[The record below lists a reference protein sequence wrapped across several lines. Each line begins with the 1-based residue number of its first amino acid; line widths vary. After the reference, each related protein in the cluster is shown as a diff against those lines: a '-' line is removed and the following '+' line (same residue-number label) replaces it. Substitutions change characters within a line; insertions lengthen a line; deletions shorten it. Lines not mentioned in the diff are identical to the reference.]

1 MQTTISRLTTG
12 RTRNIYNDAIKQLEF
27 VTTHDFIPKAYGIY
41 KKNYPNNP
49 SINGRIFEY
58 LICESLA
65 KISLT
70 PFYYQAKFNL
80 VPNAD
85 FDVVLYHYKKPVVLT
100 MKTSLRERYKQAVLE
115 GMALKQVYRQA
126 KSYLITLSEKEVK
139 PLKKKIQDGG
149 IYGLDSCVI
158 VSSPDFDILLNK
170 LKEEQFVEGEEIMP
184 ANGTFFNTKP

>member
-12 RTRNIYNDAIKQLEF
+12 RTRNIYNDVIKQLEF
-27 VTTHDFIPKAYGIY
+27 VTPHDFIPKAYGIY

-70 PFYYQAKFNL
+70 P
-80 VPNAD
+80 
-85 FDVVLYHYKKPVVLT
+85 
-100 MKTSLRERYKQAVLE
+100 
-115 GMALKQVYRQA
+115 
-126 KSYLITLSEKEVK
+126 LSEKEVK
-139 PLKKKIQDGG
+139 PLKKNIQEGG

-170 LKEEQFVEGEEIMP
+170 LKEKQFVEGEEIMP
-184 ANGTFFNTKP
+184 VNGTFFNVKS